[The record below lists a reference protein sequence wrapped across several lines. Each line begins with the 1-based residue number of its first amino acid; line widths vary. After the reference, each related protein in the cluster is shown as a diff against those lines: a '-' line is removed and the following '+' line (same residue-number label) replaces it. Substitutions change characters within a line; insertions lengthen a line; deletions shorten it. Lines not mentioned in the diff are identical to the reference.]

1 MSQDFGIQ
9 AISSAAFI
17 TNITL
22 AVVMVHARI
31 TRRAYPGFD
40 DWMTS
45 QVLLAAS
52 IILLSLRAYLSPW
65 ISLVLGNGL
74 LMLAQVFV
82 YTGTIRF
89 FHLPLHRHWPYYG
102 LVLVATTGFAWL
114 IAIDAPGSLR
124 SVLFS
129 IFMTF
134 MMARITIALLVNKEV
149 KKNASVLL
157 FLAAVLVALLFFGAR
172 GLMLCYVGL
181 DNATWNL
188 RLLAASFY
196 VAIIYSSLLAFGFLQ
211 LVQARTECE
220 LQTAQRQ
227 TEALANTDQLT
238 GAWNRRRFEC
248 EAEREM
254 ARVARYQQPLTL
266 IMFDIDHFKT
276 INDRYG
282 HQAGD
287 VMLTGV
293 CSLVRQQIRGT
304 DALVRWG
311 GDEFL
316 ILMPMTTATD
326 AEALAQKLRA
336 SVASLHFGP
345 ASKVTLSMGV
355 AEYHPG
361 ESLAEW
367 LARADANVY
376 AAKAQGRDRVVSDTT
391 PEAEGAIAG

>member
-1 MSQDFGIQ
+1 MSHDFGIQ

-22 AVVMVHARI
+22 AVVMVHARM

-74 LMLAQVFV
+74 LMLAQVFI
-82 YTGTIRF
+82 YTGAIRF
-89 FHLPLHRHWPYYG
+89 FNLPGHRRWPYYG
-102 LVLVATTGFAWL
+102 LVAVTTGGFAWL
-114 IAIDAPGSLR
+114 VATHAPGSHR
-124 SVLFS
+124 SLLFS
-129 IFMTF
+129 LFMSF
-134 MMARITIALLVNKEV
+134 IMARIILALLVNREV
-149 KKNASVLL
+149 KKDASLVLL
-157 FLAAVLVALLFFGAR
+157 MAALLVALAFFGAR
-172 GLMLCYVGL
+172 GLFLGYVGL
-181 DNATWNL
+181 DNITWHL

-196 VAIIYSSLLAFGFLQ
+196 VAIVYSILLAFAFLQ
-211 LVQARTECE
+211 LVQARTEGE

-238 GAWNRRRFEC
+238 GAWNRRRFEY
-248 EAEREM
+248 EAQREM
-254 ARVARYQQPLTL
+254 VRTARHPQPLAL
-266 IMFDIDHFKT
+266 IMFDIDYFKQ
-276 INDRYG
+276 INDRDG

-287 VMLTGV
+287 AILTGI
-293 CSLVRQQIRGT
+293 CSLVRQQIRRT

-316 ILMPMTTATD
+316 VLLPQTHAID
-326 AEALAQKLRA
+326 AEVLAQQLRA
-336 SVASLHFGP
+336 SVASFQAGP
-345 ASKVTLSMGV
+345 VSKVTLSMGV
-355 AEYHPG
+355 AEYRAG
-361 ESLAEW
+361 ESLEDW

-376 AAKAQGRDRVVSDTT
+376 AAKAQGRDRVVSDTV

>member
-1 MSQDFGIQ
+1 MSHDFGIQ

-45 QVLLAAS
+45 QVLLATS

-74 LMLAQVFV
+74 LLLAQVFI

-89 FHLPLHRHWPYYG
+89 FNLPRHRYWPYYG
-102 LVLVATTGFAWL
+102 LVLVATGGFAWL
-114 IAIDAPGSLR
+114 IAIDAPGSHR

-129 IFMTF
+129 LFMAAI
-134 MMARITIALLVNKEV
+134 MARIAVALLVNKEV
-149 KKNASVLL
+149 RKDASLL
-157 FLAAVLVALLFFGAR
+157 LLLAAVLIALLFFGAR
-172 GLMLCYVGL
+172 GLVLCYVGL

-196 VAIIYSSLLAFGFLQ
+196 VAIIYSSLLAFGYLQ
-211 LVQARTECE
+211 LVQARTESE

-227 TEALANTDQLT
+227 AEALAHTDQLT
-238 GAWNRRRFEC
+238 GAWNRRRFEY
-248 EAEREM
+248 EAQHEM
-254 ARVARYQQPLTL
+254 ARTARHPQPLAL
-266 IMFDIDHFKT
+266 IMFDIDYFKQ
-276 INDRYG
+276 INDRDG

-287 VMLTGV
+287 VILTGI
-293 CSLVRQQIRGT
+293 CSLVRQQIRRT

-316 ILMPMTTATD
+316 ILMPMTTAAE

-336 SVASLHFGP
+336 SVASLYFGST
-345 ASKVTLSMGV
+345 SKVTLSMGV
-355 AEYHPG
+355 AEYHLG
-361 ESLAEW
+361 EALAEW
-367 LARADANVY
+367 LARADHNVY
-376 AAKAQGRDRVVSDTT
+376 AAKAQGRDQVVRGLIPDAAPIS
-391 PEAEGAIAG
+391 AA